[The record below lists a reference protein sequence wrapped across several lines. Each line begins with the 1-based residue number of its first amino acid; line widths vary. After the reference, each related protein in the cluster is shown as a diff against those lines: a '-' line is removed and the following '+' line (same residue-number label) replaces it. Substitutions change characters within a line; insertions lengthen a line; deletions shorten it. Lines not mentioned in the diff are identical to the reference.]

1 MMLHTKLHTVFASF
15 LIKWMNILENKIAQ
29 HTFDCLIQVRNMR

>member
-1 MMLHTKLHTVFASF
+1 MMLHTKLHTVFVLF

-29 HTFDCLIQVRNMR
+29 HNFDCFIQVKNMR